1 MSSDNTKTEKSFI
14 INDESFIDDKQSV
27 ITDLY
32 TAIIYLNRFEK
43 TQMNGGYIKIPYFMP
58 SGTMRQNATY
68 TENVNSKKY
77 KCTNLY
83 IFKATHNITMDA
95 KFDGELVI
103 ELVPTVNTSEKLYL
117 CFLLTNIRYVNR
129 EPNDIDKLIDI
140 SVKPPIHYET
150 MNFTMQSLVVPKQKH
165 ISYNSGIDRVIIF
178 LSPISINEFDF
189 SNYATIPDGLFS
201 IYPVNDDYK
210 IIVPKKIE
218 GFTQEG
224 TGESSG
230 SSDISTD
237 ITNALKQNLLTCE
250 PVDDN
255 DQSLV
260 KDNTVTY
267 LVDGKK
273 DSSSSQNAFATAFL
287 IMLVAIATSY
297 FGAPVFFTYAIANYI
312 ETDTTLTLFTVFIT
326 FMLFLLGIILL
337 MGGNRYDSSEMWVGV
352 FIIIFLLLSSLSVAL
367 SRALDEQPREMASFS
382 ESATFDNFKG
392 SSLELLKYFWNTRS
406 AIKTTSSEADKLY
419 IVGFF
424 VLCIVIIIILSSVSG
439 TLATYPDVIKKEKIT
454 PGYIEHLKSLIPGVG
469 IPYGIIFSMWVVMAI
484 KYS

>member
-95 KFDGELVI
+95 KFDAELVI

-117 CFLLTNIRYVNR
+117 CFLLTNMRYVNR

-150 MNFTMQSLVVPKQKH
+150 MNFTMQELVAPQQKQIIYK
-165 ISYNSGIDRVIIF
+165 SGIDKVIIF
-178 LSPISINEFDF
+178 LSPISINEF
-189 SNYATIPDGLFS
+189 ATIPDELFS
-201 IYPVNDDYK
+201 IYPVNGDYK

-224 TGESSG
+224 TNSSDNSD
-230 SSDISTD
+230 SSDISSD
-237 ITNALKQNLLTCE
+237 ITNTLNKNLLTCE
-250 PVDDN
+250 LVDDN

-260 KDNTVTY
+260 QDNTVTY

-367 SRALDEQPREMASFS
+367 SRALDEQSREMAGFL
-382 ESATFDNFKG
+382 ESITFDNIKD
-392 SSLELLKYFWNTRS
+392 SSLELFKYFWNTRS
-406 AIKTTSSEADKLY
+406 AIDSGKSGAHILS
-419 IVGFF
+419 IGGFF
-424 VLCIVIIIILSSVSG
+424 GLWIVIIIILSSVSG
-439 TLATYPDVIKKEKIT
+439 TLDTYPDVIEKEKIT
-454 PGYIEHLKSLIPGVG
+454 PGYIEHLKGLIPGVG